1 MAKHR
6 SGGLKAH
13 MGGKPGKERN
23 MNKDFSI
30 GSYVTNYLAHVDYD
44 ALGIVRGTKAD
55 GSLVLENPRI
65 GRWIADPAKCKPYI
79 PPVEG

>member
-1 MAKHR
+1 
-6 SGGLKAH
+6 
-13 MGGKPGKERN
+13 

-30 GSYVTNYLAHVDYD
+30 GSCVTNYLAHVDYD
-44 ALGIVRGTKAD
+44 VLGIVRGTKAD

-79 PPVEG
+79 PHVEG